1 MTASTFSFVITGAT
15 TGVYYNVAV
24 QAVNVVGPSALSS
37 SATIVAA
44 VAPSPP
50 STIQIL
56 AQSSSSITISWF
68 AVTGSAMGG
77 TPISSYLVSYKE
89 STDAVYTTAGSTTS
103 TTLQFT
109 QSVSSPGATYNF
121 IVYAANAA
129 GTSVASTVLSV
140 IAANSPSTMS
150 APFLIYADTTQI

>member
-37 SATIVAA
+37 SVTIVAA

-89 STDAVYTTAGSTTS
+89 STDTVYTTAGSTTS
-103 TTLQFT
+103 TTL
-109 QSVSSPGATYNF
+109 
-121 IVYAANAA
+121 
-129 GTSVASTVLSV
+129 
-140 IAANSPSTMS
+140 
-150 APFLIYADTTQI
+150 

>member
-1 MTASTFSFVITGAT
+1 MITGAT

-24 QAVNVVGPSALSS
+24 QAVNVVGASSLSS
-37 SATIVAA
+37 QATIVAA

-56 AQSSSSITISWF
+56 AQSSTSITISWF

-77 TPISSYLVSYKE
+77 TPISSYLVTYKL
-89 STDAVYTTAGSTTS
+89 STDSVYTTAGSTTS

-109 QSVSSPGATYNF
+109 QAVS
-121 IVYAANAA
+121 
-129 GTSVASTVLSV
+129 
-140 IAANSPSTMS
+140 
-150 APFLIYADTTQI
+150 